1 MSDGTIRIL
10 IADDHVFYREGVKS
24 MLQSGGGPVVVV
36 GEAATGEEAI
46 AQAAALRPDV
56 ILMDLRMPGLT
67 GIEATRRVVAHLPEV
82 AVLILT
88 MFDDDSVFAAMR
100 AGARGYLLKDA
111 TLGDLVRAV
120 TAAHHGEA
128 IFSPAIAAR
137 LVRYFSREHQS
148 PGADLFPDLTGR
160 EREILQLL
168 VRGSSNSD
176 IAADLRLTSKTVR
189 NYVSN
194 ILTKLQVH
202 DRSQAIVK
210 ARDAGFP
217 ATGAS

>member
-1 MSDGTIRIL
+1 MIRLL

-24 MLQSGGGPVVVV
+24 MLTASGSGGDIAVV
-36 GEAATGEEAI
+36 GEAATGDEAV
-46 AQAAALRPDV
+46 AQAAELDPDV

-67 GIEATRRVVAHLPEV
+67 GIEATRRVVAAQPEV

-111 TLGDLVRAV
+111 TLGDLIRAV

-128 IFSPAIAAR
+128 IFSPSVAQR
-137 LVRYFSREHQS
+137 LIRHFAQERA
-148 PGADLFPDLTGR
+148 PRDTGPFPQLTDR
-160 EREILQLL
+160 ERDILQLI
-168 VRGSSNSD
+168 VRGRTNAD
-176 IAADLRLTSKTVR
+176 IAQELGLTPKTVR
-189 NYVSN
+189 NYVSTV
-194 ILTKLQVH
+194 LVKLQVQ
-202 DRSQAIVK
+202 DRSQAVVK

-217 ATGAS
+217 P